1 LETATYLDLGIEDFL
16 ERLAAERRAPGG
28 GSAAALT
35 VALAGALVAMV
46 ARSSRGTWN
55 EASGV
60 ASQARALVDRVL
72 PLVNADALVWEQAS
86 AALEET
92 GAGDDVLE
100 RKLEAAA
107 AVPIRIA
114 EAGADAAALAE
125 LAADRGDGAYRAD
138 AVAAALLAAAG
149 ADAAAHLVAVNLG
162 VQEDD
167 ERLVRARAS
176 AEAAGDA
183 ARRALDSTG

>member
-1 LETATYLDLGIEDFL
+1 LETATYLDLGLEEFL

-35 VALAGALVAMV
+35 VALASGLVAMV
-46 ARSSRGTWN
+46 ARSSRSSWSD
-55 EASGV
+55 AAGV
-60 ASQARALVDRVL
+60 AAQARALVDRVL
-72 PLVNADALVWEQAS
+72 PLVNSDALAWEQAA

-107 AVPIRIA
+107 AIPIRIA

-125 LAADRGDGAYRAD
+125 LAAERGEGAYRAD
-138 AVAAALLAAAG
+138 AVAAAILAAAG
-149 ADAAAHLVAVNLG
+149 ADAAAHFVAVNLG
-162 VQEDD
+162 VQEGD
-167 ERLVRARAS
+167 ERLSRARAS
-176 AEAAGDA
+176 AESAGDA

>member
-1 LETATYLDLGIEDFL
+1 LETAKYLDLGLEEFL

-35 VALAGALVAMV
+35 VAMAGALVTMV
-46 ARSSRGTWN
+46 ARSSRSSWS
-55 EASGV
+55 EAAGV
-60 ASQARALVDRVL
+60 AAQARALVDRVL
-72 PLVNADALVWEQAS
+72 PLVNADALVWEQAT

-92 GAGDDVLE
+92 GAGDDLLE

-107 AVPIRIA
+107 AIPIRIA

-125 LAADRGDGAYRAD
+125 LAADRGEGAYRAD
-138 AVAAALLAAAG
+138 AVAAAVLAAAG

-162 VQEDD
+162 VQAGD
-167 ERLVRARAS
+167 ERLSRARAS
-176 AEAAGDA
+176 AESAGDA
-183 ARRALDSTG
+183 ARRALDSAG

>member
-46 ARSSRGTWN
+46 ARSSRSTWN

-138 AVAAALLAAAG
+138 AVAAALLAAAA

-162 VQEDD
+162 VQEGD